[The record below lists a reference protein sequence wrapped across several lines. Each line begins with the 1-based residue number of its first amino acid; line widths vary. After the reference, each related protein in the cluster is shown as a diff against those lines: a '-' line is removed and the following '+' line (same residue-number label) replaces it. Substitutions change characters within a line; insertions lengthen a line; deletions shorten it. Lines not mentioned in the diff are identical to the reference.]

1 MFFGREKFS
10 DENSLVGSFGNP
22 SCTTC
27 GGFAVGAFY
36 NKFVSQFDFVTA
48 SYERFGAEFAGG
60 SLLDNTESADKI
72 FDTSILVI
80 AVSFHTL
87 RSKETS
93 DCSFSILA
101 LSEIFVSEYKDC
113 FFGKQFLEC
122 WI

>member
-27 GGFAVGAFY
+27 GWFAVAAFY
-36 NKFVSQFDFVTA
+36 NKFVSLFGLVTA

-72 FDTSILVI
+72 FDTSLFVN
-80 AVSFHTL
+80 AVSFDTL
-87 RSKETS
+87 GSKETS
-93 DCSFSILA
+93 YCSFSILA
-101 LSEIFVSEYKDC
+101 LSDIFVSKYKDC
-113 FFGKQFLEC
+113 FFGNQFLVC